1 MDLHKTYQPKA
12 KEVIRKWH
20 FFDADGQILGRLATK
35 IAGLLMGKGKVTYS
49 AHMDSGDYVVIIN
62 TAKISVTGNKEKGKV
77 YYRHS
82 GYPGGFRE
90 QTLAELRARN
100 PIKIIEKAVFNML
113 PKNKLRNDRMA
124 RLKLFAGA
132 EHKYKDKF
140 VK

>member
-1 MDLHKTYQPKA
+1 MLQRRTYQPKG

-20 FFDADGQILGRLATK
+20 LIDAETEVLGRLSTR
-35 IAGLLMGKGKVTYS
+35 IVGLLMGKGKVTYS
-49 AHMDSGDYVVIIN
+49 AHLDSGDYVVVVN
-62 TAKISVTGNKEKGKV
+62 AAKVRVTGNKEKGKI

-90 QTLAELRARN
+90 QTLSELRARN

-113 PKNKLRNDRMA
+113 PKNRLRSDRMA

-132 EHKYKDKF
+132 EHKYADK